1 MLDKL
6 AQRGETLEEREQR
19 RAERRAAKITA
30 TFGYTATDN
39 PFNDPNLAETFT
51 WKKKEE
57 QTSSLDDGSGNGGA
71 NRKEKKKNKTKKN
84 QDEIIAEIEKVR
96 KRRRDYEEQKEEMER
111 IRAEESRMKELEH
124 YDEWAQ
130 KEEAF
135 HLQQQKQR
143 SAIRLVEGRE
153 KPIDVLAKNLLLF
166 GLSDAE
172 KKELDG
178 AGAGTGAGAGGVKY
192 REKYNAMN
200 ELEHLE
206 AELEEPHVF
215 LQALK
220 LQELEELLIDVK
232 AFQTLEREVG
242 NTLTGKEHNHQGA
255 NTRNTILQYWDNL
268 CLVVQAE
275 VTKVKNDLKG
285 AQDSEAQSHQTL
297 LKEIQNM
304 FIGQSKTALERMKEE
319 VQYKIQKCIDAGGR
333 PVLDESG
340 TIIDMPY
347 WKSVLDELRVYLAKM
362 ELSEIHSKMLV
373 SQLEK
378 LEKRKQELASMPY
391 SEEEQKEE
399 AEARAAEETYNAII
413 PKDVDTDFG
422 NLEEELGLTDEL
434 DLGNASYAWQEKYLS
449 RKPRYFNRV
458 RTGYDWNKYNQTH
471 YDHDNPPPKTVQGYK
486 FNIFYPDLIDK
497 TKTPTFVLE
506 PTKSNEFCIIRFRA
520 GPPYEDV
527 AFKIINREWNR
538 SRKHGY
544 KCTFE
549 RGVLSLYFNF
559 KTHWY
564 RR

>member
-1 MLDKL
+1 
-6 AQRGETLEEREQR
+6 
-19 RAERRAAKITA
+19 
-30 TFGYTATDN
+30 
-39 PFNDPNLAETFT
+39 
-51 WKKKEE
+51 
-57 QTSSLDDGSGNGGA
+57 
-71 NRKEKKKNKTKKN
+71 
-84 QDEIIAEIEKVR
+84 
-96 KRRRDYEEQKEEMER
+96 
-111 IRAEESRMKELEH
+111 MKELEH

-130 KEEAF
+130 KEEEF

-166 GLSDAE
+166 GVSDAE
-172 KKELDG
+172 KKGVDG
-178 AGAGTGAGAGGVKY
+178 TGGVKY

-215 LQALK
+215 IQALTFN
-220 LQELEELLIDVK
+220 ELEELLIDVK
-232 AFQTLEREVG
+232 AFQTLERDVG
-242 NTLTGKEHNHQGA
+242 NSCIGKEHNHQTIK
-255 NTRNTILQYWDNL
+255 NTVLQYWDNL
-268 CLVVQAE
+268 SLVIQAE
-275 VTKVKNDLKG
+275 VTKVKNERKG
-285 AQDSEAQSHQTL
+285 EHDAEAQSHKTL
-297 LKEIQNM
+297 LQEIQNM
-304 FIGQSKTALERMKEE
+304 FIGQSKIALERMKEE
-319 VQYKIQKCIDAGGR
+319 VQSKVQKCIDARGR
-333 PVLDESG
+333 PVTDESG

-347 WKSVLDELRVYLAKM
+347 WKSVLDELCVYLAKI

-399 AEARAAEETYNAII
+399 AEAQADEESYNAII

-434 DLGNASYAWQEKYLS
+434 DLGDASYAWQEKYLP
-449 RKPRYFNRV
+449 RKPRFFNRV